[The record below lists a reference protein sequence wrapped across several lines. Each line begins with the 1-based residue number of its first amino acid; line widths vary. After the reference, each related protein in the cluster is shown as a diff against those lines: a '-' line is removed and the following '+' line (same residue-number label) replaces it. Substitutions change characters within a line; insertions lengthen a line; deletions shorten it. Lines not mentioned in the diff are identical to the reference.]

1 MIKKHCRSSP
11 GHPPA
16 WKTMMTVW
24 NGTGNIVPHVGT
36 AACVRM
42 FRNDNFFLDVSQH
55 CLDIRRSSWSNIC
68 YMIAPKVE
76 AEEGERC
83 GYKIK
88 KCRVSI
94 PAFIH
99 SPLFII
105 HQAIQFCQAR
115 ACPFHLGFTGLY
127 WFDILVK
134 MGNPYWNQYMD
145 HLLPMAVWES
155 LSLMVWEPY
164 FARISSRGISF
175 LCRFL

>member
-1 MIKKHCRSSP
+1 MIKVSQRIISENMIKKHCRSSP
-11 GHPPA
+11 GHPLA
-16 WKTMMTVW
+16 WKTMMIAW
-24 NGTGNIVPHVGT
+24 NGTGIIVPHVGT
-36 AACVRM
+36 ADCARM
-42 FRNDNFFLDVSQH
+42 FRDNKVFPDFPPTLPQTSGAVHEAIFLY
-55 CLDIRRSSWSNIC
+55 L
-68 YMIAPKVE
+68 IAPKFE

-99 SPLFII
+99 FPLGAI

-134 MGNPYWNQYMD
+134 MGNPY
-145 HLLPMAVWES
+145 
-155 LSLMVWEPY
+155 
-164 FARISSRGISF
+164 
-175 LCRFL
+175 